1 MCIYRTYK
9 LYFTILFEKKENAG
23 DRNEIEM
30 RNENIK
36 SSGFYTLQVTREY
49 CDLLELWSAWV
60 GDSR

>member
-36 SSGFYTLQVTREY
+36 TSGFYTLQVTREY
-49 CDLLELWSAWV
+49 CDLLEL
-60 GDSR
+60 